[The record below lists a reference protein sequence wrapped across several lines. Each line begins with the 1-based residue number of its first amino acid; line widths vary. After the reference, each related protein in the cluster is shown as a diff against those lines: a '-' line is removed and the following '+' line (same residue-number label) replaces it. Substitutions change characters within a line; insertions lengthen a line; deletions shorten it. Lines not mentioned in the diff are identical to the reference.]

1 MAIINEW
8 LSIDKTS
15 GTGNAQITL
24 TASSYQELVER
35 TQSLV
40 IQGQR
45 ESVYLNVK
53 QNGVIPKT
61 EEELKQQYFWV
72 EFEETNGTITFQPR
86 WTAGS
91 NSIPAGKYSNIAYS
105 FDGISWASGTTI
117 KMNDATIVYLE
128 NKSGRLNNIAT
139 ADIGKYEW
147 EIINFDK
154 RARVGGPI
162 NTLSSFKKGCF
173 YELFSGNSYLTDAS
187 KLILPWKTMEKMC
200 YYGMFSGCKSLIR
213 APKLPATTLADRCYD
228 GMFSGCTSLTTA
240 PELPV
245 TTLVDGC
252 YAQMFSGCTSLTTAP
267 ELPAT
272 RLANY
277 CYYLMFHGC
286 TSLTTAPVLPATK
299 VYDECYGSM
308 FYGCTNLV
316 NAPTLPA
323 TTLVGGCYSAMFRG
337 CTSLTTAPVLPAKS
351 LTHQESNGSYTGCY
365 NSMFYGCTSLNY
377 IKMLGDYTDWSYT
390 RNWVYGVAPTGT
402 FIKLENSSI
411 KVDGYD
417 GIPSGWTVETAT
429 E

>member
-1 MAIINEW
+1 MATQLNDW
-8 LSIDKTS
+8 LSIDKVS

-53 QNGVIPKT
+53 QNGVVPKT

-91 NSIPAGKYSNIAYS
+91 DSIPAGKYSDIAYS

-139 ADIGKYEW
+139 AAIGDYEW
-147 EIINFDK
+147 EIIKFDK

-173 YELFSGNSYLTDAS
+173 YELFRGNSYLTDAS
-187 KLILPWKTMEKMC
+187 KLILPWTTLADKC
-200 YYGMFSGCKSLIR
+200 YLAMFSGCTSLTR
-213 APKLPATTLADRCYD
+213 VPKLPATTLADRCY
-228 GMFSGCTSLTTA
+228 GEMFSGCK
-240 PELPV
+240 
-245 TTLVDGC
+245 
-252 YAQMFSGCTSLTTAP
+252 SLTTAP

-272 RLANY
+272 NLAEF
-277 CYYLMFHGC
+277 CYYGMFRECTSLTTAPVLPATKVYNRCYSAMFYGCTSLTIAPALPATTLNGGCYDGMFHGC
-286 TSLTTAPVLPATK
+286 TSLTTAPVLPAK
-299 VYDECYGSM
+299 
-308 FYGCTNLV
+308 
-316 NAPTLPA
+316 TL
-323 TTLVGGCYSAMFRG
+323 TYYE
-337 CTSLTTAPVLPAKS
+337 
-351 LTHQESNGSYTGCY
+351 QNGSYIGCY
-365 NSMFYGCTSLNY
+365 AGMFQGCTSLNY
-377 IKMLGDYTDWSYT
+377 IKMMADYTNWRYT
-390 RNWVYGVAPTGT
+390 SNWVRDVAPTGT